1 MSTLDYYRRS
11 TLGKCLTD
19 ALDELVSTEAIAPEL
34 AVRVV
39 EQFDKVRLQH
49 VCQRLSERSCTH
61 CTVCF
66 KPPACFDTIL
76 ATKNSDNIR
85 MHVPACL

>member
-19 ALDELVSTEAIAPEL
+19 ALDELVSTEAITPEL

-39 EQFDKVRLQH
+39 EQFDKVRTTMRL
-49 VCQRLSERSCTH
+49 QRLGQRALLKVLRLWHSVS
-61 CTVCF
+61 
-66 KPPACFDTIL
+66 
-76 ATKNSDNIR
+76 
-85 MHVPACL
+85 

>member
-19 ALDELVSTEAIAPEL
+19 ALDELVSTEAITPEL

-39 EQFDKVRLQH
+39 EQFDKVRTTMRL
-49 VCQRLSERSCTH
+49 QRLGQRALLKVLHLWHGVS
-61 CTVCF
+61 
-66 KPPACFDTIL
+66 
-76 ATKNSDNIR
+76 
-85 MHVPACL
+85 